1 MELTAQILSTRRL
14 HCFVSPPGPD
24 KGIDI
29 VAGAGPLG
37 LDSPRV
43 VVQCKSQGSPCDTH
57 VVQRLQG
64 AMQTTGAD
72 QALLVSFSG
81 INKEAASLIANQ
93 QFKFKVWDAD
103 RLLAE
108 VLGSYSQLSESIRK
122 SLALKQ
128 VWTLTN
134 FDKM

>member
-1 MELTAQILSTRRL
+1 
-14 HCFVSPPGPD
+14 
-24 KGIDI
+24 
-29 VAGAGPLG
+29 
-37 LDSPRV
+37 
-43 VVQCKSQGSPCDTH
+43 
-57 VVQRLQG
+57 
-64 AMQTTGAD
+64 MQTTGAD

-103 RLLAE
+103 RVLAE
-108 VLGSYSQLSESIRK
+108 VLGSYSRLSESIRK
-122 SLALKQ
+122 SLAFKQ